1 MPLTPPSVIE
11 QLKKETDL
19 ARLVASYGISLKRA
33 GKDLVGRC
41 PFHKDDTPSF
51 VVTPGKNLWHCFG
64 CGAGGDAIEFVM
76 QKEGLDFP
84 AAVERLR
91 RFTGIASP
99 AGSSS
104 DTGNASNAGDAAASH
119 PSNPADNVPASLTGA
134 MAADLLTSVVE
145 HYHKT
150 LKNDSGALR
159 YLESRGLAGAD
170 AIVKFGVGYADGSLS
185 GILPTP
191 QSKEGEL
198 IRGLLKKTG
207 LMRSGTGH
215 EHFEGCITFPV
226 FDEKGVLCGMYGRRI
241 SNKHRVKHLYLPG
254 PHRGIWNRDAYH
266 QPDLILCESIID
278 AMSFYVH
285 GLRNVSCAYGIEG
298 FTDEMMQA
306 LRTGNVKRLYIA
318 FDADRPGND
327 ASIRLAK
334 RLAAELPGLEC
345 LRLLLP
351 MGLDANDYILRL
363 MDPAG
368 GLRELVAIAR
378 PVLEAPDTVTAPVLP
393 VHIEEIP
400 AKTVRKASPEPECTV
415 NGDEVR
421 LAYGER
427 RYRVRGLY
435 RNTTDHLMKINLRV
449 SLGDVYHVD
458 TFDLLSAK
466 SRLSFIEQAAGEL
479 AVDHEILKHDLG
491 RILST
496 LEELQEKR
504 LREALRPEQDVIE
517 IPEDRRKKAI
527 AYLKD
532 PALVRNIVADFERC
546 GLVGERINS
555 LIGYLGTVS
564 RRMES
569 PLAIII
575 QSSSSAGKSTLM
587 DALLA
592 FVPEEDRIKF
602 SMMTGQSLYYMQ
614 SRSLKHR
621 ILAIAEEEGV
631 ERAKYAIK
639 ILQSEGR
646 ITIATTIR
654 DPATGLPDTK
664 EFEVEGPVMILL
676 TTTNTEIDEE
686 LLNRCLVI
694 TINEDREQTRR
705 IQSLQRHRR
714 TAAGLT
720 AGRHDAVHLRELH
733 ADAQRL
739 LRTLPVVIPDVELL
753 DFPDTQLRMR
763 RDHEKFLTLI
773 ETVAFLHQYQRE
785 IRKEGD
791 MEYIVAT
798 EEDVALAAFLAG
810 EVFGISLD
818 DLAPQTKRLL
828 TLIEELVTVLCERHD
843 LDRRR
848 VRFTRRE
855 LREHSHW
862 SDTRLRKH
870 LDRLVDLEYLLMHGG
885 GQGRL
890 AEYELLYDGRE
901 ATDGNF
907 LPGVEAG
914 KIARADVEIIKFL
927 KEFAP
932 LPGNFAPQNVN
943 LAPTS
948 HPHSTPFAPTSH
960 GQKIAKNPLN
970 QGTFAEKREK
980 RSEKGIGGSFAN
992 PRTPPQSHAREAGL

>member
-1 MPLTPPSVIE
+1 MLE

-64 CGAGGDAIEFVM
+64 CGAGGDAIEFLM

-84 AAVERLR
+84 AAVERLQ
-91 RFTGIASP
+91 RF
-99 AGSSS
+99 
-104 DTGNASNAGDAAASH
+104 TGNASNAGDADASH

-159 YLESRGLAGAD
+159 YLESRGLASAEAGAE
-170 AIVKFGVGYADGSLS
+170 AIVRFGVGYADGSLS

-198 IRGLLKKTG
+198 IRGLLKKMG

-226 FDEKGVLCGMYGRRI
+226 FDERGVLCGMYGRRL

-254 PHRGIWNRDAYH
+254 PHRGIWNRDAYN

-345 LRLLLP
+345 LRILLP

-378 PVLEAPDTVTAPVLP
+378 PVLESPDLAKTPVLP

-400 AKTVRKASPEPECTV
+400 AKMVRKAPPEPECTV

-435 RNTTDHLMKINLRV
+435 KNTTDHLMKINLRV

-504 LREALRPEQDVIE
+504 LRETLRPEQDVVE

-564 RRMES
+564 RKTEA

-828 TLIEELVTVLCERHD
+828 TLIEELVTEGAARHSVEK
-843 LDRRR
+843 RMF
-848 VRFTRRE
+848 RFTRRDV
-855 LREHSHW
+855 REYTNWGDS
-862 SDTRLRKH
+862 RLKKH
-870 LDRLVDLEYLLMHGG
+870 IARLEDLEYLLVHGG
-885 GQGRL
+885 GRGQFI
-890 AEYELLYDGRE
+890 EYELAYNGEGDDGSP
-901 ATDGNF
+901 F
-907 LPGVEAG
+907 VPGLTAG
-914 KIARADVEIIKFL
+914 RYAPLGEELVNFL
-927 KEFAP
+927 KEKSRF
-932 LPGNFAPQNVN
+932 FDEKSRQNEQKS
-943 LAPTS
+943 PPS
-948 HPHSTPFAPTSH
+948 HPQVTAKSPLSH
-960 GQKIAKNPLN
+960 GPKSAEKALN

-980 RSEKGIGGSFAN
+980 RLEKGIGGSFAN

>member
-64 CGAGGDAIEFVM
+64 CGAGGDVIEFVM

-84 AAVERLR
+84 AAVERLQ
-91 RFTGIASP
+91 RFTGGASP
-99 AGSSS
+99 AGSSH
-104 DTGNASNAGDAAASH
+104 DAGNAAASH
-119 PSNPADNVPASLTGA
+119 PSSPAGNVPASLTPA
-134 MAADLLTSVVE
+134 ASADLFTSVVE

-159 YLESRGLAGAD
+159 YLQSRGLASAEAGAE
-170 AIVKFGVGYADGSLS
+170 AIVKFDVGYADGSLS
-185 GILPTP
+185 GILPSP
-191 QSKEGEL
+191 QSKEGEM

-207 LMRSGTGH
+207 FMRSGTGH

-226 FDEKGVLCGMYGRRI
+226 FDEKGVLCGMYGRRL

-254 PHRGIWNRDAYH
+254 PHRGIWNRDAYN
-266 QPDLILCESIID
+266 QPDLILCESVID

-298 FTDEMMQA
+298 FTDEMLQA

-334 RLAAELPGLEC
+334 RLASELPGLEC
-345 LRLLLP
+345 LRILLP

-378 PVLEAPDTVTAPVLP
+378 PVLEVPDTVTAP

-400 AKTVRKASPEPECTV
+400 AKMVRKASPEPECTV

-435 RNTTDHLMKINLRV
+435 KNTTDHLMKINLRV

-504 LREALRPEQDVIE
+504 LRETLRPEQDVVE

-564 RRMES
+564 RKTEA

-818 DLAPQTKRLL
+818 DLAPQTRKLL
-828 TLIEELVTVLCERHD
+828 ELIEAMVTEGASRHNVEK
-843 LDRRR
+843 RMF
-848 VRFTRRE
+848 RFTRRDV
-855 LREHSHW
+855 REYTNWGDS
-862 SDTRLRKH
+862 RLKKH
-870 LDRLVDLEYLLMHGG
+870 IARLEDLEYLLVHGG
-885 GQGRL
+885 GRGQFI
-890 AEYELLYDGRE
+890 EYELAYNGEGDDGSPFVPGLTAGRYAPLRE
-901 ATDGNF
+901 ELVN
-907 LPGVEAG
+907 
-914 KIARADVEIIKFL
+914 FL
-927 KEFAP
+927 KEKSRF
-932 LPGNFAPQNVN
+932 FDEKSRQNEQKS
-943 LAPTS
+943 PSS
-948 HPHSTPFAPTSH
+948 HPQVTPESRPSH
-960 GQKIAKNPLN
+960 GQKNASNPLN

>member
-11 QLKKETDL
+11 QLKKETEL

-64 CGAGGDAIEFVM
+64 CGAGGDVIEFVM

-84 AAVERLR
+84 AAVERLQ
-91 RFTGIASP
+91 RFTGGASSAGDITDAALP
-99 AGSSS
+99 AG
-104 DTGNASNAGDAAASH
+104 NI
-119 PSNPADNVPASLTGA
+119 PASLTGA

-159 YLESRGLAGAD
+159 YLESRGLASAEAGAE

-185 GILPTP
+185 GILPSG
-191 QSKEGEL
+191 QSKEGEM

-215 EHFEGCITFPV
+215 EHFDGCITFPV

-241 SNKHRVKHLYLPG
+241 SNKHRTRHLYLPG
-254 PHRGIWNRDAYH
+254 PHQGIWNRDAYN

-298 FTDEMMQA
+298 FTDEMLQA
-306 LRTGNVKRLYIA
+306 LRTGTVKRLYIA

-327 ASIRLAK
+327 AAIRLAK

-345 LRLLLP
+345 LRFLLP

-368 GLRELVAIAR
+368 GLHELVAIAR

-400 AKTVRKASPEPECTV
+400 AKMVRKAPPEPECTV

-435 RNTTDHLMKINLRV
+435 KNTTDHLMKINLRV

-504 LREALRPEQDVIE
+504 IKETLRPEQDVVE

-564 RRMES
+564 RKTES

-785 IRKEGD
+785 IHKEGD

-828 TLIEELVTVLCERHD
+828 TLIEAMVKEGASRHNVEK
-843 LDRRR
+843 RMF
-848 VRFTRRE
+848 RFTRRDV
-855 LREHSHW
+855 REYVHW
-862 SDTRLRKH
+862 SDSRLRKH
-870 LDRLVDLEYLLMHGG
+870 LDRLADLEYVVVHGG
-885 GQGRL
+885 GHGRL
-890 AEYELLYDGRE
+890 IEYELLYEGGKATELNFVPGLGGVDPGRSI
-901 ATDGNF
+901 
-907 LPGVEAG
+907 P
-914 KIARADVEIIKFL
+914 EIINFL
-927 KEFAP
+927 KEIVPPTGRFDP
-932 LPGNFAPQNVN
+932 PEGEFVPQ
-943 LAPTS
+943 L
-948 HPHSTPFAPTSH
+948 HPHCTPFAPTSH
-960 GQKIAKNPLN
+960 GQKTAEKALN